1 MPPQPRNTDRA
12 RSRVQAAVE
21 RRAETPG
28 AGVLHQ
34 KIDGAAQWF
43 AAAMPSQFE
52 ARLLIR
58 DAQHA
63 LRTVRKLDEVDWPS
77 LCGSLM
83 TAAQLGLRVG
93 VLGQSWVL
101 PFWDGRAK
109 HRRAQ
114 LIIGY
119 QGYAELA
126 HRSGLVTS
134 IVARSVCEGDLF
146 EVDYGTDTVVHK
158 PRLHGPRGEAYG
170 FYALVRFRAGGQT
183 PWYMSREDVEAHRD
197 RFAMARDTDGQIVG
211 PWVSDF
217 DAMARKTVLLQA
229 IKYAPK
235 TPEVAAAIAW
245 DTSVREEQP
254 TSAGPA
260 ADLAA
265 AGYIDG
271 EVLGP
276 ADPELP
282 GPDTTGPTP
291 EDIAAMNAE
300 ANAQRPQ
307 PPAPADPGQPA

>member
-1 MPPQPRNTDRA
+1 VPPQPRNTDRA
-12 RSRVQAAVE
+12 RQRVQGAVQ
-21 RRAETPG
+21 RQQAPPG
-28 AGVLHQ
+28 AAVLHQ
-34 KIDGAAQWF
+34 KIDGAAAWF

-52 ARLLIR
+52 TRLLIR

-63 LRTVRKLDEVDWPS
+63 LRTIRKLDEVDWPS

-93 VLGQSWVL
+93 VLGHSWVL
-101 PFWDGRAK
+101 PFWDSRAK

-134 IVARSVCEGDLF
+134 TVARSVCEGDTF
-146 EVDYGTDTVVHK
+146 EVDYGTETIVHR
-158 PRLHGPRGEAYG
+158 PRLRGPSGDAYG
-170 FYALVRFRAGGQT
+170 YYAVVRFRSGGQT
-183 PWYMSREDVEAHRD
+183 VWYMTREQVEEHRD
-197 RFAMARDTDGQIVG
+197 RFAMAKHHETGELSG

-217 DAMARKTVLLQA
+217 DAMARKTTLLQA

-245 DTSVREEQP
+245 DTNVREEQP
-254 TSAGPA
+254 TVAPA
-260 ADLAA
+260 DITT

-271 EVLGP
+271 EVVPEPRDVEADP
-276 ADPELP
+276 ADVP
-282 GPDTTGPTP
+282 GPVEPTP

-300 ANAQRPQ
+300 ADGA
-307 PPAPADPGQPA
+307 